1 LFRREKAMGIISNDN
16 KRILK
21 NKLETAKEWLE
32 GAIDEVD
39 AIEKWDSSRKNKG
52 AQYVVMEDWEQC

>member
-1 LFRREKAMGIISNDN
+1 MGIISNDN

-52 AQYVVMEDWEQC
+52 AQYVVMEDWEQ